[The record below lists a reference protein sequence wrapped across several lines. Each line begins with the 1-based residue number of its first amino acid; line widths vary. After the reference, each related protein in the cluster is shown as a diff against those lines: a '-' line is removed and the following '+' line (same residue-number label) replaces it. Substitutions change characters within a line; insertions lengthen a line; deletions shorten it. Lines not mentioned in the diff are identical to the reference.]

1 MDDRTV
7 LVLNGP
13 NLNLLGER
21 EPEVYGSATLADVE
35 ALCLEAVERAGLVL
49 DFRQSNHEGTLV
61 DWVQEGR
68 AGIAGLVVNAAGYT
82 HTSVALRDALSACR
96 VPRVE
101 VHISDI
107 HAREEFRHHSYLT
120 DVCDHHVIGHGVQGY
135 AEAIAWVGERRA
147 ERDLPALWR
156 SPEWRADIEAW
167 LLPALAGAGCAPSP
181 PRSSRIG

>member
-21 EPEVYGSATLADVE
+21 QPEVYGHDTIADVE
-35 ALCLEAVERAGLVL
+35 RLCVATAARHGLAV
-49 DFRQSNHEGTLV
+49 DFRQTNHEGTLV

-68 AGIAGLVVNAAGYT
+68 AGTAGIVLNAAGYT
-82 HTSVALRDALSACR
+82 HTSVALRDALAACR

-107 HAREEFRHHSYLT
+107 RAREEFRHFSYLS
-120 DVCDHHVIGHGVQGY
+120 DVCDHHVIGRGVAGY
-135 AEAIAWVGERRA
+135 AEAV
-147 ERDLPALWR
+147 D
-156 SPEWRADIEAW
+156 W
-167 LLPALAGAGCAPSP
+167 LAAHRVP
-181 PRSSRIG
+181 

>member
-21 EPEVYGSATLADVE
+21 EPEIYGHDTLDDVE
-35 ALCLEAVERAGLVL
+35 RRCRDAADAVGLTV

-68 AGIAGLVVNAAGYT
+68 SGIAGVVVNAAGYT
-82 HTSVALRDALSACR
+82 HTSVALRDALAACR

-107 HAREEFRHHSYLT
+107 AARESFRRHSYLT
-120 DVCDHHVIGHGVQGY
+120 EVCDHHVIGRGVAGY
-135 AEAIAWVGERRA
+135 AEAVTWIAGRRA
-147 ERDLPALWR
+147 ASSSSGTDPAG
-156 SPEWRADIEAW
+156 RA
-167 LLPALAGAGCAPSP
+167 GT
-181 PRSSRIG
+181 